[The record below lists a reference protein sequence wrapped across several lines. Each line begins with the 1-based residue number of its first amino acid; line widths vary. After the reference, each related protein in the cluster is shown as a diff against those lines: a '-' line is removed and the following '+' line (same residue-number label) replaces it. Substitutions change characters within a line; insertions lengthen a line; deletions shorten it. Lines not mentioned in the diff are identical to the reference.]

1 MESLRYLYRIGPG
14 PSSSH
19 TIGPSLASE
28 YFKNKY
34 KDADLFKVTLHGA
47 LALTGKGHLT
57 DKIIK
62 KTMGKI
68 ETEVIFD
75 YSFLKYHPN
84 AMIFK
89 AYKDNKEIGT
99 STIYSIGGG
108 SIVIE
113 GDLKTKKKNVY
124 PHKSFSEIKKYLA
137 EEKISLVEYV
147 KRYDVD
153 IKDYLSIVLDTMF
166 ASIKRGLKKEGLIPG
181 KLHLEKVAKQI
192 YQDALSIK
200 GESQNYERNKM
211 LITSYAY
218 AVSEENA
225 SGEIIATAPTCGAAG
240 VFSSLLYFFYEN
252 LKTPKEKL
260 IEALMVGGV
269 FGNLI
274 KENATISGAKGG
286 CQAEVGTACSMAAAG
301 ISYLLGLSTSKIEYA
316 SEVAMEHHLG
326 LTCDPVLG
334 YVQIPCIERNGVAA
348 LRAYDAALYGKYI
361 ANHRINRVSFDNVVN
376 VMKIT
381 GEHLKKDYKETAL
394 GGLAK
399 EYKEKIDK

>member
-68 ETEVIFD
+68 KTEVIFD

-89 AYKDNKEIGT
+89 AYKNNKEIGT

-153 IKDYLSIVLDTMF
+153 IKDYLSIVLDTM
-166 ASIKRGLKKEGLIPG
+166 
-181 KLHLEKVAKQI
+181 
-192 YQDALSIK
+192 
-200 GESQNYERNKM
+200 
-211 LITSYAY
+211 
-218 AVSEENA
+218 
-225 SGEIIATAPTCGAAG
+225 
-240 VFSSLLYFFYEN
+240 
-252 LKTPKEKL
+252 
-260 IEALMVGGV
+260 
-269 FGNLI
+269 
-274 KENATISGAKGG
+274 
-286 CQAEVGTACSMAAAG
+286 
-301 ISYLLGLSTSKIEYA
+301 
-316 SEVAMEHHLG
+316 
-326 LTCDPVLG
+326 
-334 YVQIPCIERNGVAA
+334 
-348 LRAYDAALYGKYI
+348 
-361 ANHRINRVSFDNVVN
+361 
-376 VMKIT
+376 
-381 GEHLKKDYKETAL
+381 
-394 GGLAK
+394 
-399 EYKEKIDK
+399 